1 MRVIDRL
8 AKREATW
15 RELDLLLTRLDG
27 RRAGRTSKRNA
38 APRRD
43 DVWILTNDATDA
55 PPSEDRRNSLGSAE
69 VIRLGELYRAAC
81 ADLMLAEAYDLP
93 RETVQ
98 YLHALVGRAHN
109 ALYRSRGFNV
119 RKWAADLFGTVP
131 RQLRRDPYLKAS
143 AALFYLTF
151 LIFGLV
157 AAGRPEFSEKI
168 LGDSINQLDEMYSQ
182 SVQGKAR
189 NDAGMAGFYILN
201 NAGIGLRCYGYGLIF
216 AVGTVWTLFQNGA
229 QLGTAFGYMATTP
242 NAENFYTFVTAH
254 APFELTAIV
263 LSGAAG
269 MRLGMGLV
277 ITHGLS
283 RRASL
288 RRAATQT
295 LPTVGA
301 AVFLFVLAAFL
312 EGFVSASSL
321 PYAAKATIALIS
333 AGMLTAY
340 LILGGRSMSE
350 HDNDDVPALPP
361 LSA

>member
-15 RELDLLLTRLDG
+15 RELDLLLNRLDG
-27 RRAGRTSKRNA
+27 RRAGRKPRRNA
-38 APRRD
+38 NPRRD
-43 DVWILTNDATDA
+43 DVWIIADDGTD
-55 PPSEDRRNSLGSAE
+55 PTPSEDRRNSLGAAE

-93 RETVQ
+93 RETIQ

-109 ALYRSRGFNV
+109 ALYRSRGFNL
-119 RKWAADLFGTVP
+119 RKWAAELFGSVP

-157 AAGRPEFSEKI
+157 AAGRPDFSEKI

-182 SVQGKAR
+182 SVQGRAR

-216 AVGTVWTLFQNGA
+216 AVGTVWTLFQNA
-229 QLGTAFGYMATTP
+229 TQLGAAFGYMAASP
-242 NAENFYTFVTAH
+242 NAVNFYTFVTAH

-277 ITHGLS
+277 ITDGLS

-295 LPTVGA
+295 LPTIGA
-301 AVFLFVLAAFL
+301 AVFLFILAAFL
-312 EGFVSASSL
+312 EGFVSGSDL
-321 PYAAKATIALIS
+321 PYAAKAGIALLS
-333 AGMLTAY
+333 AAMLAAY
-340 LILGGRSMSE
+340 LMLGGRSMNE
-350 HDNDDVPALPP
+350 RQFDDDPALAPH
-361 LSA
+361 SS

>member
-15 RELDLLLTRLDG
+15 RELDLLLVRLDG
-27 RRAGRTSKRNA
+27 RRAGRKVRKRTVSLQ
-38 APRRD
+38 R
-43 DVWILTNDATDA
+43 DVWILPDDDSDAA
-55 PPSEDRRNSLGSAE
+55 PSEDRRHSLCSAE

-93 RETVQ
+93 RETIQ

-151 LIFGLV
+151 LLFGLV

-168 LGDSINQLDEMYSQ
+168 LGDEMINQLDEMYSKNIQ
-182 SVQGKAR
+182 SGGR

-216 AVGTVWTLFQNGA
+216 AA
-229 QLGTAFGYMATTP
+229 
-242 NAENFYTFVTAH
+242 
-254 APFELTAIV
+254 
-263 LSGAAG
+263 
-269 MRLGMGLV
+269 
-277 ITHGLS
+277 
-283 RRASL
+283 
-288 RRAATQT
+288 
-295 LPTVGA
+295 
-301 AVFLFVLAAFL
+301 
-312 EGFVSASSL
+312 
-321 PYAAKATIALIS
+321 
-333 AGMLTAY
+333 
-340 LILGGRSMSE
+340 
-350 HDNDDVPALPP
+350 
-361 LSA
+361 